1 MDQNLVLIWEKCLLF
16 MRDNLNAAEDSI
28 NPTKLENS
36 FDLLFDKVSPVS
48 LVDNNLTLMV
58 PSDFYKEYIEDN
70 YLTLLSAALKK
81 YIGKGVKLWY
91 QVMEN
96 KPAGKQQPITLNVKG
111 KSVPTPKVQETMP
124 QHFAAG
130 KIVNPFVVPGI
141 QKINIDSNL
150 RSDFSFDNYVEGE
163 CNKFAST
170 VAKSIAK
177 RPGATAFNPLFL
189 HGGYGVGKTHLGHAV
204 GLEVKSQFPDKVV
217 LYLSSE
223 KFIQQF
229 VSAAKAHKQ
238 TEFANFYQ
246 MVDVLIIDDIQFLS
260 GKSATQDSFFH
271 IFDYLH
277 QNGKQIILTSDRAP
291 VDILDIQERIV
302 SRFKWGLTAEI
313 KAPDF
318 DTRRKIIVDKLSR
331 DGIVLS
337 DDMLDFLANEVKS
350 SVRDLIGVINSV
362 IAYSTIYKSDLTLEL
377 LKETISKIASTKKKI
392 INIPYIQEVVCDYF
406 GIQRDQ
412 LLSKT
417 RKREIALPRQL
428 AMYFAKEY
436 TNATFSKIGEEM
448 GGKDHS
454 TVMYACETIKDV
466 SKIDKEIKKY
476 VKELN
481 DKLKQ

>member
-1 MDQNLVLIWEKCLLF
+1 MK
-16 MRDNLNAAEDSI
+16 DNLNAAEENSDI
-28 NPTKLENS
+28 KKLENS
-36 FDLLFDKVSPVS
+36 FDLLFDKVQPVS

-70 YLTLLSAALKK
+70 YLSLLSAALKK
-81 YIGKGVKLWY
+81 NIGKGVKLWY
-91 QVMEN
+91 SVMEN
-96 KPAGKQQPITLNVKG
+96 KPSGKEKPITVNVKG
-111 KSVPTPKVQETMP
+111 NTVSKPKIQETLP
-124 QHFAAG
+124 NNFQSN
-130 KIVNPFVVPGI
+130 IVNPFVVPGI
-141 QKINIDSNL
+141 KKVNIDSNL
-150 RSDFSFDNYVEGE
+150 KADFSFDNYVEGE

-189 HGGYGVGKTHLGHAV
+189 HGGFGVGKTHLGHAV
-204 GLEVKSQFPDKVV
+204 GLEVKSLFPDKVV

-291 VDILDIQERIV
+291 VDIMDTQERIV

-318 DTRRKIIVDKLSR
+318 DTRRKIIEDKLSR
-331 DGIVLS
+331 DGIVLT
-337 DDMLDFLANEVKS
+337 DDMLDFLATEVKS

-377 LKETISKIASTKKKI
+377 LKETISKIASNKKKI
-392 INIPYIQEVVCDYF
+392 INIPYIQEVVCEYF
-406 GIQRDQ
+406 GIKRED

-417 RKREIALPRQL
+417 RRREIALPRQL

-436 TNATFSKIGEEM
+436 TNSTFTKIGEEM

-476 VKELN
+476 VKELTE
-481 DKLKQ
+481 KIKQ

>member
-1 MDQNLVLIWEKCLLF
+1 MNENLVLVWEKCLHF
-16 MRDNLNAAEDSI
+16 MKDNLNAAEEHSEI
-28 NPTKLENS
+28 KKLENS
-36 FDLLFDKVSPVS
+36 FDLLFDKVQPVS
-48 LVDNNLTLMV
+48 LVENNLTLMV

-70 YLTLLSAALKK
+70 YLSLLSAALKK
-81 YIGKGVKLWY
+81 NIGKGVKLWY
-91 QVMEN
+91 SVMEN
-96 KPAGKQQPITLNVKG
+96 KPSGKAQPITVNVKG
-111 KSVPTPKVQETMP
+111 NSVSKPKMQQTLP
-124 QHFAAG
+124 QQFQHN
-130 KIVNPFVVPGI
+130 IVNPFAVPGI
-141 QKINIDSNL
+141 KKVNIDSNL
-150 RSDFSFDNYVEGE
+150 KADFSFDNYIEGE

-189 HGGYGVGKTHLGHAV
+189 HGGFGVGKTHLGHAI
-204 GLEVKSQFPDKVV
+204 GLEVKNLFPDKVV

-238 TEFANFYQ
+238 TEFAHFYQ

-291 VDILDIQERIV
+291 VDIMDTQERIV

-318 DTRRKIIVDKLSR
+318 DTRKKIIEDKLNR

-337 DDMLDFLANEVKS
+337 EDMLDFLATEVKS

-362 IAYSTIYKSDLTLEL
+362 IAYSTVYKSDLTLEL
-377 LKETISKIASTKKKI
+377 LKETISKIASNKKKI
-392 INIPYIQEVVCDYF
+392 INIPYIQDVVCEYF
-406 GIQRDQ
+406 GIKREE

-417 RKREIALPRQL
+417 RRREIALPRQL
-428 AMYFAKEY
+428 AMYFSKEY
-436 TNATFSKIGEEM
+436 TNSTFTKIGEEM

-454 TVMYACETIKDV
+454 TVMYACDTIKDV

-476 VKELN
+476 VKELTE
-481 DKLKQ
+481 KIKQ

>member
-1 MDQNLVLIWEKCLLF
+1 MNENLALVWEKCLQF
-16 MRDNLNAAEDSI
+16 MRDNLNAAEDHSDLK
-28 NPTKLENS
+28 KLENS
-36 FDLLFDKVSPVS
+36 FDLLFDKVAPIS

-91 QVMEN
+91 SVMEN
-96 KPAGKQQPITLNVKG
+96 KPAGKAQPITVNMKG
-111 KSVPTPKVQETMP
+111 KSTPTPKMQESFP
-124 QHFAAG
+124 QKFSG
-130 KIVNPFVVPGI
+130 NIVNPFVVPGI
-141 QKINIDSNL
+141 KKVNIDSNL
-150 RSDFSFDNYVEGE
+150 KADFSFDNYIEGE
-163 CNKFAST
+163 SNKFACT

-204 GLEVKSQFPDKVV
+204 GLEVKNQFPDKIVV
-217 LYLSSE
+217 YLSSE

-229 VSAAKAHKQ
+229 VAAARAKNQ

-260 GKSATQDSFFH
+260 GKAATQDSFFH

-291 VDILDIQERIV
+291 VHVMDIQERIV

-318 DTRRKIIVDKLSR
+318 DTRKTIIVDKLSR
-331 DGIVLS
+331 DGIHLA
-337 DDMLDFLANEVKS
+337 DDMLDYLATEVNS

-362 IAYSTIYKSDLTLEL
+362 IAYSTVYKSDLSLEL
-377 LKETISKIASTKKKI
+377 LKETISKIASTKKKV
-392 INIPYIQEVVCDYF
+392 INIPYIQDVVCEYF
-406 GIQRDQ
+406 GIKLDQ

-428 AMYFAKEY
+428 AMYFSKEY
-436 TNATFSKIGEEM
+436 TNSTFAKIGEEM

-466 SKIDKEIKKY
+466 SKIDKEVKKY
-476 VKELN
+476 VKELTE
-481 DKLKQ
+481 KIKQ

>member
-1 MDQNLVLIWEKCLLF
+1 MDEKLVLIWEKCLQF
-16 MRDNLNAAEDSI
+16 MRDNLNAAENTSDLK
-28 NPTKLENS
+28 KLENS
-36 FDLLFDKVSPVS
+36 FDLLFDKVQPVS

-70 YLTLLSAALKK
+70 YLSLLSAALKK

-96 KPAGKQQPITLNVKG
+96 KPAGKEKPFTVNVKG
-111 KSVPTPKVQETMP
+111 QSVPTPKLQETVP
-124 QHFAAG
+124 QHFSAQ
-130 KIVNPFVVPGI
+130 KFVNPFTVPGI
-141 QKINIDSNL
+141 PKVNIDSNL
-150 RSDFSFDNYVEGE
+150 KADFSFDNYVEGE
-163 CNKFAST
+163 SNKFASS

-177 RPGATAFNPLFL
+177 RPGSTAFNPLFL
-189 HGGYGVGKTHLGHAV
+189 HGGYGVGKTHLSHAV
-204 GLEVKSQFPDKVV
+204 GLEVKSSFPDKVV

-291 VDILDIQERIV
+291 VDIMDIQERIV
-302 SRFKWGLTAEI
+302 SRFKWGLAAEI

-318 DTRRKIIVDKLSR
+318 DTRRKIIIDKLSR
-331 DGIVLS
+331 DGISLS
-337 DDMLDFLANEVKS
+337 EDMLDFLANEVKS

-362 IAYSTIYKSDLTLEL
+362 IAYSTIYKSELTLEL
-377 LKETISKIASTKKKI
+377 LKETISKIASTKKKV
-392 INIPYIQEVVCDYF
+392 INIPYIQEVVCEYF

-436 TNATFSKIGEEM
+436 TNATFTKIGEEM

-476 VKELN
+476 VKELTE
-481 DKLKQ
+481 KLKH

>member
-1 MDQNLVLIWEKCLLF
+1 MMNEKLIGIWEKCLDF
-16 MRDNLNAAEDSI
+16 MRDNLNVSEDGSDI
-28 NPTKLENS
+28 KKLENS
-36 FDLLFDKVSPVS
+36 FNLLFDKVQPVS
-48 LVDNNLTLMV
+48 LIDNNLTLMV

-70 YLTLLSAALKK
+70 YLSLLSAALKK
-81 YIGKGVKLWY
+81 NIGKGVKLWY
-91 QVMEN
+91 SVMEN
-96 KPAGKQQPITLNVKG
+96 KASDKEKQITMKVKG
-111 KSVPTPKVQETMP
+111 ISNPAPKIQETMP
-124 QHFAAG
+124 QSFNSN
-130 KIVNPFVVPGI
+130 IVNPFVVPGI
-141 QKINIDSNL
+141 KKINIDSNL
-150 RSDFSFDNYVEGE
+150 KADFSFDNYVEGE
-163 CNKFAST
+163 SNKFAST

-177 RPGATAFNPLFL
+177 RPGSTAFNPLFL
-189 HGGYGVGKTHLGHAV
+189 HGGYGVGKTHLGHAI
-204 GLEVKSQFPDKVV
+204 GLEVKNLFSDKIV

-291 VDILDIQERIV
+291 VDIMDIQERIV

-318 DTRRKIIVDKLSR
+318 ETRKKIIIDKLSR
-331 DGIVLS
+331 DGIVLP
-337 DDMLDFLANEVKS
+337 DEMLEFLAKEVKS

-362 IAYSTIYKSDLTLEL
+362 IAYSTVYKSDLTLEL
-377 LKETISKIASTKKKI
+377 LKETISKIASTKKKV

-406 GIQRDQ
+406 NIKRED

-417 RKREIALPRQL
+417 RRREIALPRQI
-428 AMYFAKEY
+428 AMYFSKEY
-436 TNATFSKIGEEM
+436 TNATFTKIGEEM

-454 TVMYACETIKDV
+454 TVMYACDQIKDM
-466 SKIDKEIKKY
+466 SKIDKEVKKFVKDLTDKIK
-476 VKELN
+476 
-481 DKLKQ
+481 Q

>member
-1 MDQNLVLIWEKCLLF
+1 MDENLGLIWEKCLQF
-16 MRDNLNAAEDSI
+16 MRDNLNAAED
-28 NPTKLENS
+28 NTDLKKLENS
-36 FDLLFDKVSPVS
+36 FDLLFDNVQPVS
-48 LVDNNLTLMV
+48 LVNHNLTLLV

-70 YLTLLSAALKK
+70 YLSLLSAALKK
-81 YIGKGVKLWY
+81 NIGKGVKLWY

-96 KPAGKQQPITLNVKG
+96 KPAGKEKPITVKVKG
-111 KSVPTPKVQETMP
+111 NSTPAPKIQETLPPNVSGNM
-124 QHFAAG
+124 
-130 KIVNPFVVPGI
+130 INPFVVPGI
-141 QKINIDSNL
+141 KKINIDSNL
-150 RSDFSFDNYVEGE
+150 KADFSFDNYVEGE

-189 HGGYGVGKTHLGHAV
+189 YGGYGVGKTHLGHAV

-277 QNGKQIILTSDRAP
+277 QNGKQIILTSDKAP
-291 VDILDIQERIV
+291 ADIMDIQDRIV
-302 SRFKWGLTAEI
+302 SRFKWGLSAEI
-313 KAPDF
+313 KSPDF

-331 DGIVLS
+331 DGIVLT
-337 DDMLDFLANEVKS
+337 DDMLDFLAAEAKTN
-350 SVRDLIGVINSV
+350 VRELIGVINSV
-362 IAYSTIYKSDLTLEL
+362 IAYSTIYKSDLSLEL
-377 LKETISKIASTKKKI
+377 LKETISRIAANQKKT

-406 GIQRDQ
+406 GIKREQ

-436 TNATFSKIGEEM
+436 TNATFTKIGEEM

-466 SKIDKEIKKY
+466 SKVDKEVKKY
-476 VKELN
+476 VKDLTE
-481 DKLKQ
+481 KIKQ

>member
-1 MDQNLVLIWEKCLLF
+1 MNENLVLIWEKCLQF
-16 MRDNLNAAEDSI
+16 MRDNLNAAEDSS
-28 NPTKLENS
+28 NLKKLENS
-36 FDLLFDKVSPVS
+36 FDLLFDKVQPVS

-70 YLTLLSAALKK
+70 YLSLLSAALKK

-96 KPAGKQQPITLNVKG
+96 KPAGKEKPITVNVKG
-111 KSVPTPKVQETMP
+111 KSTPAPKPQETMP
-124 QHFAAG
+124 QHFSSD

-150 RSDFSFDNYVEGE
+150 KADFSFDSYVEGE
-163 CNKFAST
+163 SNKFAST

-189 HGGYGVGKTHLGHAV
+189 HGGYGVGKTHLGHAI
-204 GLEVKSQFPDKVV
+204 GLEVKNTLPDKVV

-277 QNGKQIILTSDRAP
+277 QNGMIEGHSGYGVGHSFYKYTDAGELQTVLWDYYTSSRIEGGDRYDNTLYIYENNVLVRQID
-291 VDILDIQERIV
+291 
-302 SRFKWGLTAEI
+302 TAYTVEEGSEELVYVVGS
-313 KAPDF
+313 KELQD
-318 DTRRKIIVDKLSR
+318 
-331 DGIVLS
+331 
-337 DDMLDFLANEVKS
+337 E
-350 SVRDLIGVINSV
+350 INSIV
-362 IAYSTIYKSDLTLEL
+362 QEL
-377 LKETISKIASTKKKI
+377 DESS
-392 INIPYIQEVVCDYF
+392 PVV
-406 GIQRDQ
+406 
-412 LLSKT
+412 
-417 RKREIALPRQL
+417 REIHKARW
-428 AMYFAKEY
+428 E
-436 TNATFSKIGEEM
+436 
-448 GGKDHS
+448 D
-454 TVMYACETIKDV
+454 
-466 SKIDKEIKKY
+466 
-476 VKELN
+476 
-481 DKLKQ
+481 

>member
-1 MDQNLVLIWEKCLLF
+1 MEENLLVVWEKCLRF
-16 MRDNLNAAEDSI
+16 MRDNLSSVEDNSH
-28 NPTKLENS
+28 PKKLENS
-36 FDLLFDKVSPVS
+36 FDLLFDKVQPVS
-48 LVDNNLTLMV
+48 LIDNNLTLMV

-70 YLTLLSAALKK
+70 YLSLLSAALKK

-96 KPAGKQQPITLNVKG
+96 KPVGKEQPITLNMKG
-111 KSVPTPKVQETMP
+111 KSIAAPKVQETMP
-124 QHFAAG
+124 QNFAAN

-141 QKINIDSNL
+141 QKVNIDSNL
-150 RSDFSFDNYVEGE
+150 RNDFSFDNYVEGE

-204 GLEVKSQFPDKVV
+204 GLEVKTQFPDKVV

-246 MVDVLIIDDIQFLS
+246 MVDVLIIDDVQFLS

-318 DTRRKIIVDKLSR
+318 DTRRRIIVDKLSR

-377 LKETISKIASTKKKI
+377 LKETISKIASTKKKV

-406 GIQRDQ
+406 GIQREQ

-436 TNATFSKIGEEM
+436 TNSTFSKIGEEM

-476 VKELN
+476 VKELTE
-481 DKLKQ
+481 KFKQ

>member
-1 MDQNLVLIWEKCLLF
+1 MNENLVIIWEKCLQF
-16 MRDNLNAAEDSI
+16 MRDNLNAAEDNSDLK
-28 NPTKLENS
+28 KLENS
-36 FDLLFDKVSPVS
+36 FDLLFDKVQPVS
-48 LVDNNLTLMV
+48 LVDNNLTLIV

-70 YLTLLSAALKK
+70 YLSLLSAALKK

-96 KPAGKQQPITLNVKG
+96 KPAGKQKPATVNVKG

-124 QHFAAG
+124 QNFASG

-141 QKINIDSNL
+141 QKVNIESNL
-150 RSDFSFDNYVEGE
+150 RADFSFDNYVEGE

-189 HGGYGVGKTHLGHAV
+189 HGGYGVGKTHLGHSI
-204 GLEVKSQFPDKVV
+204 GLEVKNNLPDKVV

-277 QNGKQIILTSDRAP
+277 QNGKQIVLTSDRAP
-291 VDILDIQERIV
+291 VDIMDIQERIV

-318 DTRRKIIVDKLSR
+318 ETRRKIIIDKLSR
-331 DGIVLS
+331 DGIELS

-377 LKETISKIASTKKKI
+377 LKDTISKIASTKKKI
-392 INIPYIQEVVCDYF
+392 INIPYIQEVVCEYF
-406 GIQRDQ
+406 GIEREQ

-476 VKELN
+476 VKELTE
-481 DKLKQ
+481 KIKQ

>member
-1 MDQNLVLIWEKCLLF
+1 
-16 MRDNLNAAEDSI
+16 MRDNLNAAED
-28 NPTKLENS
+28 NTDLKKLENS
-36 FDLLFDKVSPVS
+36 FDLLFDNVQPVS
-48 LVDNNLTLMV
+48 LVNHNLTLLV

-70 YLTLLSAALKK
+70 YLSLLSAALKK
-81 YIGKGVKLWY
+81 NIGKGVKLWY

-96 KPAGKQQPITLNVKG
+96 KPAGKEKPITVKVKG
-111 KSVPTPKVQETMP
+111 NSTPAPKIQETLPPNMS
-124 QHFAAG
+124 G
-130 KIVNPFVVPGI
+130 NMINPFVVPGI
-141 QKINIDSNL
+141 KKVNIDSNL
-150 RSDFSFDNYVEGE
+150 KADFSFENYVEGE

-189 HGGYGVGKTHLGHAV
+189 YGGYGVGKTHLGHAV

-277 QNGKQIILTSDRAP
+277 QNGKQIILTSDKAP
-291 VDILDIQERIV
+291 VDIMDIQDRIV
-302 SRFKWGLTAEI
+302 SRFKWGLSAEI
-313 KAPDF
+313 KSPDF

-331 DGIVLS
+331 DGIVLTE
-337 DDMLDFLANEVKS
+337 DMLDFLAAEAKTN
-350 SVRDLIGVINSV
+350 VRELIGVINSV
-362 IAYSTIYKSDLTLEL
+362 IAYSTIYKSDLSLEL
-377 LKETISKIASTKKKI
+377 LKETISRIAANQKKT

-406 GIQRDQ
+406 GIKREQ

-428 AMYFAKEY
+428 AMYFAKEF
-436 TNATFSKIGEEM
+436 TNATFTKIGEEM

-466 SKIDKEIKKY
+466 SKVDKELKKY
-476 VKELN
+476 VKELTE
-481 DKLKQ
+481 KIKQ

>member
-1 MDQNLVLIWEKCLLF
+1 MNENLNNIWEKCLQF
-16 MRDNLNAAEDSI
+16 MRDNLNAAEDHSDLK
-28 NPTKLENS
+28 KLENS
-36 FDLLFDKVSPVS
+36 FDLLFDKVAPIS
-48 LVDNNLTLMV
+48 LIDNNLTLMV

-91 QVMEN
+91 SVMEN
-96 KPAGKQQPITLNVKG
+96 KPAGKSQPITVNMKG
-111 KSVPTPKVQETMP
+111 KSTPTPKMQESVP
-124 QHFAAG
+124 QKFSEN
-130 KIVNPFVVPGI
+130 IVNPFVVPGI
-141 QKINIDSNL
+141 KKINIDSNL
-150 RSDFSFDNYVEGE
+150 KADFSFDNYIEGE
-163 CNKFAST
+163 SNKFAFT

-204 GLEVKSQFPDKVV
+204 GLEVKSQFPDKIVV
-217 LYLSSE
+217 YLSSE

-229 VSAAKAHKQ
+229 VAAARAKNQ

-246 MVDVLIIDDIQFLS
+246 LVDVLIIDDIQFLS
-260 GKSATQDSFFH
+260 GKAATQDSFFH

-291 VDILDIQERIV
+291 VHVMDIQERIV

-318 DTRRKIIVDKLSR
+318 DTRKKIILDKLSR

-337 DDMLDFLANEVKS
+337 DDMLDYLATEVNS

-362 IAYSTIYKSDLTLEL
+362 IAYSTVYKSDLTLEL

-392 INIPYIQEVVCDYF
+392 INIPYIQDVVCEYF
-406 GIQRDQ
+406 GIKLDQ

-428 AMYFAKEY
+428 AMYFSKEY
-436 TNATFSKIGEEM
+436 TNSTFAKIGEEM

-466 SKIDKEIKKY
+466 SKIDKEIKKF
-476 VKELN
+476 VKELTE
-481 DKLKQ
+481 KIKQ

>member
-1 MDQNLVLIWEKCLLF
+1 MK
-16 MRDNLNAAEDSI
+16 DNLNAAEDNSDI
-28 NPTKLENS
+28 KKLENS
-36 FDLLFDKVSPVS
+36 FDLLFDKVHPVS

-70 YLTLLSAALKK
+70 YLSLLSAALKK
-81 YIGKGVKLWY
+81 NIGKGVKLWY
-91 QVMEN
+91 SVMEN
-96 KPAGKQQPITLNVKG
+96 KPFGKEKPITVNIKG
-111 KSVPTPKVQETMP
+111 NTVSKPKVQETMP
-124 QHFAAG
+124 QNFSSN
-130 KIVNPFVVPGI
+130 IVNPFVVPGI
-141 QKINIDSNL
+141 KKVNIDSNL
-150 RSDFSFDNYVEGE
+150 KADFSFDNYIEGE

-189 HGGYGVGKTHLGHAV
+189 HGGFGVGKTHLGHAV

-277 QNGKQIILTSDRAP
+277 QNGKQIILTSDRPP
-291 VDILDIQERIV
+291 VDIMDIQERIV

-313 KAPDF
+313 KTPDF
-318 DTRRKIIVDKLSR
+318 DTRRKIIEDKLSR
-331 DGIVLS
+331 DGIVLGC
-337 DDMLDFLANEVKS
+337 DMLDFLATEVKS

-362 IAYSTIYKSDLTLEL
+362 IAYSTIYKSDLTLDL

-392 INIPYIQEVVCDYF
+392 INIPYIQEVVCEYF
-406 GIQRDQ
+406 GIKREE

-417 RKREIALPRQL
+417 RRREIALPRQL
-428 AMYFAKEY
+428 AMYFAKEL
-436 TNATFSKIGEEM
+436 TNSTFTKIGEEM

-476 VKELN
+476 VKELTE
-481 DKLKQ
+481 KIKQ